1 MRLRGTLRHLPAFAL
16 LCLLAVLAHQFTLWA
31 LPRWI
36 MDRTVQ
42 AIAGEPGTAPWRP
55 PLTDHTQRR
64 VVMPSP
70 DLLYTTCAWDV
81 SRQPMRVQARL
92 DGLPYASVALYAAN
106 SDNFWVASGGDGGT
120 QVLDLW
126 IRSPHASVS
135 LAHPPAGTQV
145 VVAPS
150 DTGLLLM
157 RVLVGDVGRDLA
169 RAEALRQT
177 LRCERSD

>member
-1 MRLRGTLRHLPAFAL
+1 MRLSGLQRRLAAML
-16 LCLLAVLAHQFTLWA
+16 LLLGLAVLAHQLTLWA

-36 MDRTVQ
+36 MDRTVR
-42 AIAGEPGTAPWRP
+42 AITGGPGAPPLRP

-70 DLLYTTCAWDV
+70 DLLYATCAWDV
-81 SRQPMRVQARL
+81 SRKPVRVQARL
-92 DGLPYASVALYAAN
+92 DGVPYASVALYAAN
-106 SDNFWVASGGDGGT
+106 SDNFWVGSGGEGGV
-120 QVLDLW
+120 QAVDLW
-126 IRSPHASVS
+126 IRSARSSGPQTD
-135 LAHPPAGTQV
+135 PPAGAQV
-145 VVAPS
+145 VRAPS

-177 LRCERSD
+177 LRCD